1 MDGHS
6 LADQIIQARETH
18 QDQRKDDLGLP
29 IPDWFTQKDYSPD
42 YLAARTFLLHPQIY
56 FHNTLLWEHGEYIEE
71 NATTLASLARWPHPV
86 SPTML
91 AVVWDRIRELAP
103 RLDPTRIAIT
113 SDLIFNMSTGEFEK
127 NSTMLRV

>member
-1 MDGHS
+1 MDS

-18 QDQRKDDLGLP
+18 HKQRVDDIGLP
-29 IPDWFTQKDYSPD
+29 IPDWFTRKDYTPD

-56 FHNTLLWEHGEYIEE
+56 FYNTLLWERGSHIEE
-71 NATTLASLARWPHPV
+71 DATTLASLARWPHPV

-103 RLDPTRIAIT
+103 KLDTTRIAIT
-113 SDLIFNMSTGEFEK
+113 SDLIFNLATGEFEED
-127 NSTMLRV
+127 STTLRV